1 MARVNARRA
10 RRGQEELSPGPV
22 SEKYISDYASEYN
35 KRKTGFEEEPE
46 KPKRRFPEE
55 DEDETQV
62 ARLGEAETPR
72 LNKYAEGKSSMTSAE
87 TPRLAAGAE
96 KTKKFQGRLMRER
109 TMRGPRYVERAM
121 GMMA

>member
-62 ARLGEAETPR
+62 ANLEEEKTPRLNEYAGGKFRMSEAETPR
-72 LNKYAEGKSSMTSAE
+72 LNKFKERNE
-87 TPRLAAGAE
+87 RLA
-96 KTKKFQGRLMRER
+96 QRRRLREMDRGMTAASQMR
-109 TMRGPRYVERAM
+109 
-121 GMMA
+121 MMA

>member
-22 SEKYISDYASEYN
+22 SEKYVSDYSEEYN
-35 KRKTGFEEEPE
+35 KRKASSDKPE
-46 KPKRRFPEE
+46 RRFPDT

-62 ARLGEAETPR
+62 AKLGESETPR
-72 LNKYAEGKSSMTSAE
+72 LNEYAGGKFRMTGAE

-96 KTKKFQGRLMRER
+96 KTKQFQGRTMRER
-109 TMRGPRYVERAM
+109 AMRGPRYIERAI